1 MKTLETIATVAA
13 DGTLTVATSNLPPGQ
28 YRVVVNIEEPA
39 IAPPTPQFPDISNHW
54 AKPFIEA
61 LAARGIVSGFPDGTF
76 KPNQTVNRAQY
87 AAILT
92 QAFKLPTTRPAVKFI
107 DIANNYWAA
116 PVIAK
121 AYQMGFLSGYPNL
134 EFRPLAGITKAHMLI
149 SLVNGLNL
157 TFADVSRID
166 LSKVYR
172 DWANIP
178 NYARQQV
185 AIASAK
191 ALVVN
196 YPNLN
201 VLDPNRPATRGE
213 VAATLYQALV
223 ETGQGEQIDS
233 PYIVPPPSLSNTLK
247 VSHQRE
253 FRGIWVATVWNV
265 DWPSRRGLSTQQQ
278 QQELLQIIQ
287 KAADINL
294 NAVILQVRAEGDAFY
309 ASQYEPWSHWITGV
323 QGRAPNPYWDPL
335 QFAVEECHKRNLELH
350 AWFNLYRAKTDSH
363 TAPNAPSHI
372 MMETPSIVYEYGA
385 LSWMDPGL
393 RLVQD
398 KTYSVI
404 IDVLTHYDI
413 DGVHLDDY
421 FYPYPVQG
429 EVFPDGNT
437 YQAYRNS
444 GGRLSLGNWRR
455 ENVNIIIKRIKE
467 GIAKI
472 RPHVKFGVAPF
483 GIYRPG
489 QPPGIVG
496 LDQYET
502 LYADPK
508 KWLVEGWMDYVS
520 PQLYWPIDQVKQSYT
535 ALLKWWIENNPRNAH
550 IYVGN
555 NLQRIGQPSWPFEEF
570 ENQVKLTRQSASGLA
585 LGNIYFSAQVLLN
598 NLSGVNGKLK
608 QQLYP
613 KPVLVPVIP
622 SLNAAPPRV
631 PTGVTA
637 RNGTLSWNGVSDK
650 NTRAWTLYR
659 QESNGWELVKILP
672 ATATSIAL
680 SAGNYALCGVDLI
693 ARESEGAIAS
703 VSG

>member
-1 MKTLETIATVAA
+1 MKTIETIATVAA
-13 DGTLTVATSNLPPGQ
+13 DGTLTVLTSDLPPGQ
-28 YRVVVNIEEPA
+28 YRVVLNIEEPA
-39 IAPPTPQFPDISNHW
+39 LPPKTPQFPDVGNHW

-92 QAFKLPTTRPAVKFI
+92 QAFKLPTKRPALKFI
-107 DIANNYWAA
+107 DVADNYWAA
-116 PVIAK
+116 PVIQK
-121 AYQMGFLSGYPNL
+121 AYEMGLLSGYPNL
-134 EFRPLAGITKAHMLI
+134 EFRPLAGITKAQMLV

-157 TFADVSRID
+157 QFADVARID
-166 LSKVYR
+166 LSKLYQ
-172 DWANIP
+172 DWATIP
-178 NYARQQV
+178 NYARPLV

-191 ALVVN
+191 NLVVN

-201 VLDPNRPATRGE
+201 SLEPNRAATRGE

-223 ETGQGEQIDS
+223 ETGQAEKINS
-233 PYIVPPPSLSNTLK
+233 SYIVPPPSLSSTVK
-247 VSHQRE
+247 VSHPRE

-265 DWPSRRGLSTQQQ
+265 DWPSQRGLSTQQQ

-287 KAADINL
+287 KAADLNL
-294 NAVILQVRAEGDAFY
+294 NAVIFQVRAEGDAFY

-335 QFAVEECHKRNLELH
+335 KFAVEECHKHNLELH
-350 AWFNLYRAKTDSH
+350 AWFNLYRAKTNSH
-363 TAPNAPSHI
+363 SAPNAPSHI
-372 MMETPSIVYEYGA
+372 LVETPSVVYNYGV

-393 RLVQD
+393 KLVQD

-404 IDVLTHYDI
+404 LDVLTHYDI

-429 EVFPDGNT
+429 EVFPDGKT
-437 YQAYRNS
+437 YQDYRNA
-444 GGRLSLGNWRR
+444 GGTLSLGDWRR
-455 ENVNIIIKRIKE
+455 QNVNTIVQRIKE
-467 GIAKI
+467 GIAAIK
-472 RPHVKFGVAPF
+472 PHVKFGASPF

-489 QPPGIVG
+489 QPPGITG

-502 LYADPK
+502 LYSDPK
-508 KWLVEGWMDYVS
+508 KWLAEGWLDYLS

-535 ALLKWWIENNPRNAH
+535 ALLKWWTEHNPKGAH
-550 IYVGN
+550 IYPGN
-555 NLQRIGQPSWPFEEF
+555 NLQRIGQSLWPFEEF
-570 ENQVKLTRQSASGLA
+570 ENQVKATRQSASKLA
-585 LGNIYFSAQVLLN
+585 LGNIFFSAQVLLN
-598 NLSGVNGKLK
+598 NREGVNAKLK

-613 KPVLVPVIP
+613 SPALVPVIP
-622 SLNAAPPRV
+622 SLNTPPPRV

-637 RNGTLSWNGVSDK
+637 SNGRLSWNADPSN

-659 QESNGWELVKILP
+659 QESGGWQLVEVFPAATVSATLP
-672 ATATSIAL
+672 
-680 SAGNYALCGVDLI
+680 AGNYALCGVNQI
-693 ARESEGAIAS
+693 AQESEGAIAT
-703 VSG
+703 V

>member
-1 MKTLETIATVAA
+1 MKTIETIATVAA
-13 DGTLTVATSNLPPGQ
+13 DGTLTVRVANVPPGRYQ
-28 YRVVVNIEEPA
+28 VVIEIEEPA
-39 IAPPTPQFPDISNHW
+39 LPPETPEFPDVGNHW

-92 QAFKLPTTRPAVKFI
+92 QAFKLPTKRPAVKFV
-107 DIANNYWAA
+107 DIADNYWAA
-116 PVIAK
+116 PVIKK
-121 AYQMGFLSGYPNL
+121 AYEMGFLSGYPNL
-134 EFRPLAGITKAHMLI
+134 EFRPLAGITKAQMFV

-157 TFADVSRID
+157 QFPDVDRID
-166 LSKVYR
+166 LSKLYR
-172 DWANIP
+172 DWATIP
-178 NYARQQV
+178 NYARPLV

-191 ALVVN
+191 NLVVN

-201 VLDPNRPATRGE
+201 VLEPNRAATRGE
-213 VAATLYQALV
+213 VAAILYQALV
-223 ETGQGEQIDS
+223 ETGQAEKIDS
-233 PYIVPPPSLSNTLK
+233 PYIVPPPPLSDTVK

-253 FRGIWVATVWNV
+253 FRAVWISTVWNV

-287 KAADINL
+287 KAADLNL

-335 QFAVEECHKRNLELH
+335 KFAVEECHKRNLELH
-350 AWFNLYRAKTDSH
+350 AWFNLYRAKTNSH
-363 TAPNAPSHI
+363 SAPNAPSHI
-372 MMETPSIVYEYGA
+372 MVETPSIVYDYGA

-404 IDVLTHYDI
+404 VDVLTHYDI

-421 FYPYPVQG
+421 FYPYPVRG
-429 EVFPDGNT
+429 EEFPDRQT
-437 YQAYRNS
+437 YQAYRN
-444 GGRLSLGNWRR
+444 GGGTLSLGDWRR
-455 ENVNIIIKRIKE
+455 QNVNAIIKRIEE
-467 GIAKI
+467 GIAAI

-489 QPPGIVG
+489 QPPGIRG

-508 KWLVEGWMDYVS
+508 KWLAEGWLDYVA
-520 PQLYWPIDQVKQSYT
+520 PQLYWPIDQIPQSYR
-535 ALLKWWIENNPRNAH
+535 ALLKWWTENNPKNAH

-555 NLQRIGQPSWPFEEF
+555 NLQRIGELLWPFEEF
-570 ENQVKLTRQSASGLA
+570 KNQVNLTRQSASQLA
-585 LGNIYFSAQVLLN
+585 LGNIFFSMQVFSNDLE
-598 NLSGVNGKLK
+598 GVNAKFK

-613 KPVLVPVIP
+613 KPALVPVIP
-622 SLNAAPPRV
+622 TLKAPPPRV
-631 PTGVTA
+631 PTGLTA
-637 RNGTLSWNGVSDK
+637 SNGRLSWNAAPDQ

-659 QESNGWELVKILP
+659 QESGGWQLVDIFP
-672 ATATSIAL
+672 ATTTTATL
-680 SAGNYALCGVDLI
+680 PAGNYALCGVNLI
-693 ARESEGAIAS
+693 AQESEGAIARL
-703 VSG
+703 